1 MKETIRIIKNENL
14 QTSLL
19 LAILASREKKMD
31 FVLKDLLL
39 CCFTHSGV
47 WKGSP
52 SKVKSNL

>member
-1 MKETIRIIKNENL
+1 MKETIRIIQNENL

-19 LAILASREKKMD
+19 LAILASREKMD

-39 CCFTHSGV
+39 CCFTHSHI